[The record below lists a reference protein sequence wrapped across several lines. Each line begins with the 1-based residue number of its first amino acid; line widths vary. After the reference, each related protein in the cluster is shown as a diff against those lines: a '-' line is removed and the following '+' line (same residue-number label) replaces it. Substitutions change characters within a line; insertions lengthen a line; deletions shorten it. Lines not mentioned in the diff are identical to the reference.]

1 MQHDGAWSL
10 TTALC
15 LLVYSTWGDR
25 EAHVQPASE
34 GTGKG
39 PDTAEF
45 TAQAGEG
52 WSMML
57 LNCPPLALSLLPSS
71 LFIT

>member
-1 MQHDGAWSL
+1 MMVLRVSPQLCAYWS
-10 TTALC
+10 TALEPF
-15 LLVYSTWGDR
+15 WGDR
-25 EAHVQPASE
+25 KAHVQPASE

-52 WSMML
+52 WYMML
-57 LNCPPLALSLLPSS
+57 LNFLP
-71 LFIT
+71 

>member
-1 MQHDGAWSL
+1 MMMLRVSPQLCAYWS
-10 TTALC
+10 TALEPFGGIEKHIMQ
-15 LLVYSTWGDR
+15 S
-25 EAHVQPASE
+25 ASE

-57 LNCPPLALSLLPSS
+57 LNFLP
-71 LFIT
+71 